1 MKLLLDTHTFLW
13 ADHDPTKLSD
23 QARALLSDPAHER
36 LLSVASLWEMQI
48 KSMLGKLTLR
58 LPLPELIREHESVN
72 SLIVL
77 AVTSRHVF
85 DLTALPSIHGD
96 PFDRL
101 LAAQTLELGW
111 SLLSKD
117 TVFDAYGVRRL
128 WS

>member
-77 AVTSRHVF
+77 AVTSRHIF

-101 LAAQTLELGW
+101 LISAARAEAAT
-111 SLLSKD
+111 LLSAD
-117 TVFDAYGVRRL
+117 PIFRSYPVPVI
-128 WS
+128 W

>member
-77 AVTSRHVF
+77 AVTSRHIF

-101 LAAQTLELGW
+101 LIAAARMEAAT
-111 SLLSKD
+111 LLSAD
-117 TVFDAYGVRRL
+117 PIFRSYPVPVI
-128 WS
+128 W

>member
-13 ADHDPTKLSD
+13 ADHDPTKLSA

-72 SLIVL
+72 SVVVL
-77 AVTSRHVF
+77 AVTSRHIF
-85 DLTALPSIHGD
+85 ELTALPSIHGD

-101 LAAQTLELGW
+101 LIAAARTEAAT
-111 SLLSKD
+111 LLSAD
-117 TVFDAYGVRRL
+117 PIFRSYPIPVI
-128 WS
+128 W

>member
-13 ADHDPTKLSD
+13 ADHEPAKLSA
-23 QARALLSDPAHER
+23 QARALLSDPANER

-72 SLIVL
+72 SVVVV

-85 DLTALPSIHGD
+85 DLTGLPSIHGD

-101 LAAQTLELGW
+101 LIATARAESAT
-111 SLLSKD
+111 LLSAD
-117 TVFDAYGVRRL
+117 PIFRNYPVPVI
-128 WS
+128 W

>member
-13 ADHDPTKLSD
+13 ADHDPTKLSA

-72 SLIVL
+72 SVIVL
-77 AVTSRHVF
+77 AVTSRHIF
-85 DLTALPSIHGD
+85 ELTALPSIHGD

-101 LAAQTLELGW
+101 LIAAARTEAAT
-111 SLLSKD
+111 LLSAD
-117 TVFDAYGVRRL
+117 PIFRSYPVPVI
-128 WS
+128 W

>member
-13 ADHDPTKLSD
+13 ADHDPTKLSA
-23 QARALLSDPAHER
+23 QARALLADPAHER

-72 SLIVL
+72 SIIVL
-77 AVTSRHVF
+77 AVTSRHIF
-85 DLTALPSIHGD
+85 ELTALPSIHGD

-101 LAAQTLELGW
+101 LIAAARTEAAT
-111 SLLSKD
+111 LLSAD
-117 TVFDAYGVRRL
+117 PIFRNYPVPVI
-128 WS
+128 W